1 MNSNVLNFL
10 VKLLI
15 YSVIIAVIGYVLYL
29 QFPNALNPF
38 TFLMLQTFVV
48 FVTAASHLA
57 LLGPLNNKHQSLK
70 FVNRFM
76 AVTMLKLFVYIGGLA
91 GYIIVKK
98 YLLYENESY
107 ANFAVTFVLL
117 YALYTIFEVILI
129 MKFLK
134 QNVSAQN

>member
-1 MNSNVLNFL
+1 
-10 VKLLI
+10 
-15 YSVIIAVIGYVLYL
+15 
-29 QFPNALNPF
+29 
-38 TFLMLQTFVV
+38 
-48 FVTAASHLA
+48 
-57 LLGPLNNKHQSLK
+57 
-70 FVNRFM
+70 
-76 AVTMLKLFVYIGGLA
+76 MLKLFVYIGGLA

-134 QNVSAQN
+134 QNGSAQN